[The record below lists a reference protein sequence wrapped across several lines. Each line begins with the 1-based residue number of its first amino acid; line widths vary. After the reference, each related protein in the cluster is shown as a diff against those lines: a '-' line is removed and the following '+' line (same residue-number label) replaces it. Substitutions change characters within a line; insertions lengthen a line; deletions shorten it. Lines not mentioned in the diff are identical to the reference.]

1 MKPRDPHHKSVVKS
15 LFAAMRL
22 LTARHPAA
30 AGFLSAAMLLLA
42 VPLLSGRCA
51 LSESGGRLALEE
63 LPGQDARLAGVFVTT
78 EPIEPEPPEL
88 ELDSRGQ
95 IVVKDT
101 GTQKIYGSFTGYDAG
116 AGTVTF
122 PGLNGYGIYCLTAPE
137 DETHEATDAKYNVS
151 DYPFAN
157 SHYYFSDQE
166 ERVETDLYIRAG
178 RFAKYYFNPVYQQ
191 TDGQIYLLAGS
202 GVSSDSFVDGQKFS
216 HGLSESV
223 SRTENGEQDTIT
235 LGFTV
240 NIIGSALP
248 QETELLLMDEANRPL
263 ERYGEERLEE
273 LAAAGETLA
282 LPEGTAYLVLRQAIE
297 GKEHDSRRLF
307 DRNAE
312 TVEYMVPAE
321 DGYLYF
327 RQLPL
332 AWH

>member
-1 MKPRDPHHKSVVKS
+1 M
-15 LFAAMRL
+15 
-22 LTARHPAA
+22 
-30 AGFLSAAMLLLA
+30 
-42 VPLLSGRCA
+42 
-51 LSESGGRLALEE
+51 
-63 LPGQDARLAGVFVTT
+63 
-78 EPIEPEPPEL
+78 
-88 ELDSRGQ
+88 
-95 IVVKDT
+95 
-101 GTQKIYGSFTGYDAG
+101 
-116 AGTVTF
+116 TF